1 MDDNISFHKE
11 KSFRRGASYVVTMV
25 AEFDEYTNDWL
36 YLHEGTVLPKPSCWK
51 RKSSDSVEFSVW
63 PNVSVRGGEHPG
75 SSSEA
80 PAMLVPTLVP
90 ARSVR
95 EAIQEVKMV
104 QIWENVMKSCE
115 QRGRDLLN
123 LNVITSVD
131 LTEWLRTKDSGN
143 ETINLGLSSYDML
156 CTVLH
161 SIKAGSTGLLL
172 GNGVEVDQQNR
183 PRDLLLD
190 WFFHPVLVLKD
201 QMQVLKMTEQE
212 VRFLE
217 RSTLFVGSSSATA
230 GADVWDNG
238 AETPRDPV
246 RMAQI
251 QAISKRMVGIVRSM
265 SKFPTYRRRYRHV
278 VKLMVAYSVEREGSF
293 GSSASG
299 PSASFEITRRR
310 VVWLRH
316 FQTFKEK
323 YSALN
328 QNTGVN
334 RSLTEMIRKYHY
346 PGQRMAKITCLY
358 DPTVMELMWGIQ
370 ICMPILFPE
379 EDAYLT
385 EDDCVPISQGLQNV
399 LSRYDCNYVNSEM
412 VNERIVTMAYIL
424 HECDTFEKEKSRD
437 LHRAAAVIKNVSGID
452 TEGWGLWKIATAVM
466 KIWCVEEA
474 HNSCE
479 ISEDEVSRLRN
490 DADKYEVKLDKD
502 ACLKVS
508 RQMLKV
514 LFFRT
519 RKKGLLEY
527 FVEHA
532 KEAYE
537 AE

>member
-1 MDDNISFHKE
+1 MCSRLFESQE

-36 YLHEGTVLPKPSCWK
+36 YLHEGTVLPK
-51 RKSSDSVEFSVW
+51 
-63 PNVSVRGGEHPG
+63 
-75 SSSEA
+75 
-80 PAMLVPTLVP
+80 
-90 ARSVR
+90 
-95 EAIQEVKMV
+95 
-104 QIWENVMKSCE
+104 
-115 QRGRDLLN
+115 DLLN

-131 LTEWLRTKDSGN
+131 LNEWLRTKDSGN
-143 ETINLGLSSYDML
+143 ETINLGLYSYDML

-183 PRDLLLD
+183 PQDLLLD

-201 QMQVLKMTEQE
+201 QMQIVA
-212 VRFLE
+212 VFL
-217 RSTLFVGSSSATA
+217 LDD
-230 GADVWDNG
+230 DVV
-238 AETPRDPV
+238 ACT
-246 RMAQI
+246 
-251 QAISKRMVGIVRSM
+251 MVGIVRSM
-265 SKFPTYRRRYRHV
+265 SKFPTYWRRYWHV
-278 VKLMVAYSVEREGSF
+278 VKLLVAYSVEREGSF

-299 PSASFEITRRR
+299 PSTSFEITRRR

-346 PGQRMAKITCLY
+346 PGQRMAVGKPEYKKIIEEGLKITCLY

-370 ICMPILFPE
+370 ICMPSLFPE

-399 LSRYDCNYVNSEM
+399 LSRYGCNYVNSEM

-437 LHRAAAVIKNVSGID
+437 LHRAAVVIKNVSGID

-474 HNSCE
+474 RNSCE

-532 KEAYE
+532 KESYE

>member
-1 MDDNISFHKE
+1 MGKYVELLDMGVRIATRFH
-11 KSFRRGASYVVTMV
+11 SHCPQTAGST
-25 AEFDEYTNDWL
+25 T
-36 YLHEGTVLPKPSCWK
+36 TLPPP
-51 RKSSDSVEFSVW
+51 R
-63 PNVSVRGGEHPG
+63 PPPVSATAAG
-75 SSSEA
+75 
-80 PAMLVPTLVP
+80 
-90 ARSVR
+90 
-95 EAIQEVKMV
+95 
-104 QIWENVMKSCE
+104 C
-115 QRGRDLLN
+115 
-123 LNVITSVD
+123 
-131 LTEWLRTKDSGN
+131 GN

-183 PRDLLLD
+183 PQDLLLD

-246 RMAQI
+246 
-251 QAISKRMVGIVRSM
+251 
-265 SKFPTYRRRYRHV
+265 
-278 VKLMVAYSVEREGSF
+278 
-293 GSSASG
+293 
-299 PSASFEITRRR
+299 
-310 VVWLRH
+310 VWLRH

-346 PGQRMAKITCLY
+346 PGQRMAVGKPEYKKIIEEGLKITCLY

-370 ICMPILFPE
+370 ICMPSLFPE

-474 HNSCE
+474 RNSCE